1 MAGKEKK
8 IKEGKCNLFQENPIP
23 ENSYF
28 SLLTLKSPSVITRGK
43 RKIITR
49 EERKL
54 QFSALMF
61 IINKK
66 DFLKGIG
73 NYKN

>member
-1 MAGKEKK
+1 MQF
-8 IKEGKCNLFQENPIP
+8 IPENPIP

-28 SLLTLKSPSVITRGK
+28 SLLTLKSPSVITRGGK

-66 DFLKGIG
+66 ELP
-73 NYKN
+73 

>member
-1 MAGKEKK
+1 MQFIPREPHPRK
-8 IKEGKCNLFQENPIP
+8 LF
-23 ENSYF
+23 YF